1 MQQMGYRLNLRTKM
15 CEKFK
20 LTEPFRYFGVPDDA
34 RFDEDRII
42 GSLAAPGAGLEVARY
57 EGETTDGKCVFTVH
71 CSPTHAMLVCRLLC
85 WRVGAPDPSVSACS

>member
-1 MQQMGYRLNLRTKM
+1 MQQLGYRLNLRTKE

-34 RFDEDRII
+34 HFDEDRII

-57 EGETTDGKCVFTVH
+57 DGETSSGK
-71 CSPTHAMLVCRLLC
+71 SAAASLC
-85 WRVGAPDPSVSACS
+85 TALPLM